1 MKLQDTIA
9 VVTGGGAGIGEGIC
23 RCLAEEGADL
33 AVVDMSRENAES
45 VVTMATALGR
55 KASTFLA
62 DVTDSGGVDR
72 VVKEVLDAFGR
83 IDILVNNVGGEGRFY
98 NEKSGEPYLEEKEWD
113 DTVRLNL
120 KSTMLMCRA
129 VMPHLVRQ
137 KSGKIVNIAS
147 IGGRP
152 PSGRGR
158 VPSGMSGQGA
168 EISPMMSY
176 GVAKAGLLQFT
187 MTLAL
192 QLAEFNINVNCVC
205 PGVLYTPLFERSV
218 PRRILATLGSEGM
231 NPRQFFDAY
240 VAPTVPLK
248 RGQTPEDIGRAVV
261 FFASEDA
268 KNITGQTLN
277 VDGGLAPG

>member
-1 MKLQDTIA
+1 MKLRDKIA
-9 VVTGGGAGIGEGIC
+9 VVTGGGAGIGEGIT

-33 AVVDMSRENAES
+33 AIVDVNRENAEQVAAAAKS
-45 VVTMATALGR
+45 LGR
-55 KASTFLA
+55 RAEVFTA
-62 DVTDSGGVDR
+62 DVTDSGEVDR
-72 VVKEVLDAFGR
+72 VVKELLAAFGR

-98 NEKSGEPYLEEKEWD
+98 NEKPGEPYLEEKEWD

-129 VMPHLVRQ
+129 VMPHLIRQ

-147 IGGRP
+147 TGGRP

-158 VPSGMSGQGA
+158 PSGMSGRGV

-176 GVAKAGLLQFT
+176 GVAKAGVIQFT

-192 QLAEFNINVNCVC
+192 QLAEHDINVNCVC
-205 PGVLYTPLFERSV
+205 PGVLYTPLYERSV
-218 PRRILATLGSEGM
+218 PRRIQATPGAEGM
-231 NPRQFFDAY
+231 TPRQYFDKY
-240 VAPTVPLK
+240 VAPTVPLR

-268 KNITGQTLN
+268 RNITGQTLN
-277 VDGGLAPG
+277 VDGGLEPG